1 MTPTTTYSSLA
12 AAARTGKTPTTDPCL
27 PCPVCSGL
35 ECLCRPRFFAGQL
48 LSEADLNRLEN
59 YTVAKNKLH
68 NRYLHG
74 WGVACGME
82 VVCNPCG
89 NQVIVHSGYAL
100 SPCGDDVI
108 LCADQTVDICQII
121 TGCCQPEPDSCY
133 PPRPIPTAC
142 EQAEQQWILAVC
154 YDETLSRGVPS
165 LRSTGACAP
174 TCGCGSKGGCSCGSG
189 KSTKSAIRPSPT
201 QCEPVTVCETFR
213 FIAYPAPQE
222 ERAQPRGA
230 MFDRFLVCLADFT
243 AALPAP
249 PTGNF
254 TLAAAQKYCAD
265 LRTALINLFRK
276 NPGTNCA
283 IFDKL
288 NVSCPPVNA
297 NTTPQA
303 YLTQVLQLFAP
314 VLIEYLRNCL
324 CSALLPPC
332 PDPTLSNCVPLAT
345 LTIRLKDCQVLR
357 ICNLEGRKFLTTFPN
372 LQYWLSFLP
381 YVRNLR
387 KALERVCCA
396 VLPSRDSNLT
406 PGVKADFTRSHL
418 GAAAPDTDSGVLSGI
433 ALNSFTRL
441 RTSTSAGIEAV
452 AYAAAGLNDSKGAP
466 FLQKLDLENPLA
478 VAIADDLLT
487 PVLSAVFPPEA
498 IAALARSGGDA
509 AAGAVGHEREQDSQ
523 LESLKG
529 QISDLQQTVDKQ
541 QMTIDGL
548 VRALRGKNP

>member
-1 MTPTTTYSSLA
+1 MTPTMNYSSQA
-12 AAARTGKTPTTDPCL
+12 ATTGKTGTANPCT

-48 LSEADLNRLEN
+48 LTEADLNRLEN
-59 YTVAKNKLH
+59 YIVAKNKLH
-68 NRYLHG
+68 NRYIHG

-89 NQVIVHSGYAL
+89 NQVIVRSGYAL
-100 SPCGDDVI
+100 SPCGDDII
-108 LCADQTVDICQII
+108 LCADQTVDICQLI
-121 TGCCQPEPDSCY
+121 TGCCTPEPDNCF
-133 PPRPIPTAC
+133 PPRPVPTVC

-154 YDETLSRGVPS
+154 YEETLSRGVPA

-174 TCGCGSKGGCSCGSG
+174 ACGCGGSQGGCGCGSK
-189 KSTKSAIRPSPT
+189 STKAPLRPPPT
-201 QCEPVTVCETFR
+201 QCEPVTICETFR
-213 FIAYPAPQE
+213 FVAYPAPQE
-222 ERAQPRGA
+222 TRDQPRGA
-230 MFDRFLVCLADFT
+230 MFDRFLACLADFT
-243 AALPAP
+243 AALPQP
-249 PTGNF
+249 PTANL

-288 NVSCPPVNA
+288 NVPCPPVTP
-297 NTTPQA
+297 NTTPQQ
-303 YLTQVLQLFAP
+303 YLVQVLQLFAP
-314 VLIEYLRNCL
+314 VIIEYLRGCL

-332 PDPTLSNCVPLAT
+332 PDPALQNCVPLAT

-387 KALERVCCA
+387 NALERVCCT
-396 VLPSRDSNLT
+396 VLPSRDT
-406 PGVKADFTRSHL
+406 GFTTGVKAAFTRDNL
-418 GAAAPDTDSGVLSGI
+418 ATAPPDTDSGVFSAI
-433 ALNSFTRL
+433 ALNSFARF
-441 RTSTSAGIEAV
+441 RSSAPGGIEAV
-452 AYAAAGLNDSKGAP
+452 AYAAAGINDERGTP
-466 FLQKLDLENPLA
+466 FLQTLDLKNPLA
-478 VAIADDLLT
+478 VSIADDLLT

-498 IAALARSGGDA
+498 ITAFMRAGGEA
-509 AAGAVGHEREQDSQ
+509 AAGAVTHEREQDSQ

-529 QISDLQQTVDKQ
+529 QLNQLQQTVDKQ

-548 VRALRGKNP
+548 IRALREKTS

>member
-1 MTPTTTYSSLA
+1 MTPTTTYSNLA
-12 AAARTGKTPTTDPCL
+12 AAARSGKTTSPDPCL
-27 PCPVCSGL
+27 PCPVCGGL

-48 LSEADLNRLEN
+48 LTEVDLNRLEN
-59 YTVAKNKLH
+59 YIVAKNKLH

-89 NQVIVHSGYAL
+89 NQVIVRSGYAL
-100 SPCGDDVI
+100 SPCGDDII
-108 LCADQTVDICQII
+108 LCADQTVDICQLI
-121 TGCCQPEPDSCY
+121 TGCCQPEPDNCY

-154 YDETLSRGVPS
+154 YDETLSRGVPA

-174 TCGCGSKGGCSCGSG
+174 ACGCGSQGGCGCGSG
-189 KSTKSAIRPSPT
+189 KSAKSAIRPSPT

-213 FIAYPAPQE
+213 FIAYPAPPE
-222 ERAQPRGA
+222 ERAGPRGA
-230 MFDRFLVCLADFT
+230 MFDRFLACLADFT
-243 AALPAP
+243 ATLPAP

-265 LRTALINLFRK
+265 LRSALINLFRK

-288 NVSCPPVNA
+288 NVACPPVNS

-332 PDPTLSNCVPLAT
+332 PEPTLSNCVPLAT

-396 VLPSRDSNLT
+396 VPQSSDSNLT

-433 ALNSFTRL
+433 ALNSFARS
-441 RTSTSAGIEAV
+441 RTANSAGIEAV

-466 FLQKLDLENPLA
+466 FLQKVDLENPLS

-498 IAALARSGGDA
+498 IAAFARAGGDA
-509 AAGAVGHEREQDSQ
+509 AASAVGHEREQDSQ
-523 LESLKG
+523 LDSLKG
-529 QISDLQQTVDKQ
+529 QIGELQQTVDKQ

-548 VRALRGKNP
+548 VRALREKNS